1 MDSLNYSAKNIV
13 TLKGLEAVR
22 KRPGMY
28 IGSTDVN
35 GLHHLVWEI
44 FDNSVDEVLA
54 GYATDIKV
62 TLKKDGSVVIEDNG
76 RGIPVDMHSSGKTG
90 VETVFTELHAGGKFN
105 NNAYK
110 TAGGLHGVGSSVVNA
125 LSTHLNV
132 LVFRD
137 KKMYETKFEN
147 GDNIIQRTKE
157 IGPTS
162 KRGTMVQFWPNYAIF
177 KNAKL
182 SYEVICERL
191 RESAFLLSNL
201 RIIVNDENTNQKEEF
216 HYKEGIKSFVSFI
229 NQNKAVISDIFYVN
243 EKNQKTG
250 IEIEIG
256 MQYNDG
262 YSETIVSFA
271 NNVKTRDGGT
281 HESAFKS
288 ILTKV
293 INDYAREKGFLKS
306 RDTNFEGSDIREG
319 IVAIISVKVPEAIL
333 EFVGQTKDKLST
345 PEVKKVIE
353 ESIQKHLYFW
363 LNENKKNSEKILLKS
378 KQSREAREA
387 ARKARNETR
396 KAKDKMSEVKIL
408 SGKLTPAQSTK
419 ASEKELYLVEGNSA
433 GGSAKLG
440 RDRKF
445 QAILP
450 LRGKVLNTEKARLI
464 DILKNEEI
472 ATIINC
478 INAGIGSEFKIENVK
493 YHKVIIMTDA
503 DTDGAHIQIL
513 LLTFFFRYMK
523 PLIAAGMLYIAQPPL
538 FKVSFNNKNKKEN
551 MYFWSEEELKE
562 FIQKNSSKSLE
573 IQRYKGLGEMNSDQL
588 WETTMDPKTRTL
600 IKVTIQDEAIVER
613 RVSTLMGDAVEPR
626 KEWINKNVEFSLE
639 DNFEISSSKQ
649 IEKSIV
655 EN

>member
-1 MDSLNYSAKNIV
+1 MYIKNNYKFIFKFRYIFSEKFKSKVPPIALNY
-13 TLKGLEAVR
+13 R
-22 KRPGMY
+22 W
-28 IGSTDVN
+28 DF
-35 GLHHLVWEI
+35 W
-44 FDNSVDEVLA
+44 F
-54 GYATDIKV
+54 
-62 TLKKDGSVVIEDNG
+62 
-76 RGIPVDMHSSGKTG
+76 
-90 VETVFTELHAGGKFN
+90 EL
-105 NNAYK
+105 
-110 TAGGLHGVGSSVVNA
+110 
-125 LSTHLNV
+125 
-132 LVFRD
+132 FR
-137 KKMYETKFEN
+137 
-147 GDNIIQRTKE
+147 
-157 IGPTS
+157 
-162 KRGTMVQFWPNYAIF
+162 
-177 KNAKL
+177 
-182 SYEVICERL
+182 
-191 RESAFLLSNL
+191 
-201 RIIVNDENTNQKEEF
+201 
-216 HYKEGIKSFVSFI
+216 
-229 NQNKAVISDIFYVN
+229 
-243 EKNQKTG
+243 
-250 IEIEIG
+250 
-256 MQYNDG
+256 
-262 YSETIVSFA
+262 
-271 NNVKTRDGGT
+271 
-281 HESAFKS
+281 
-288 ILTKV
+288 
-293 INDYAREKGFLKS
+293 FLKS

-600 IKVTIQDEAIVER
+600 IKVTIQDGAIVER

-626 KEWINKNVEFSLE
+626 KEWINKNVEFTLE
-639 DNFEISSSKQ
+639 DNFEINN
-649 IEKSIV
+649 KSNEII
-655 EN
+655 

>member
-105 NNAYK
+105 NDAYK

-201 RIIVNDENTNQKEEF
+201 RIVVNDENTNQKEEF

-419 ASEKELYLVEGNSA
+419 ASEKELYLVEGDSA

-562 FIQKNSSKSLE
+562 FVQKNSSRSLE

-626 KEWINKNVEFSLE
+626 KEWINRNVEFSLE
-639 DNFEISSSKQ
+639 DNFEISSTKHKEE
-649 IEKSIV
+649 IIKL
-655 EN
+655 

>member
-1 MDSLNYSAKNIV
+1 MSNYSAKNIV

-54 GYATDIKV
+54 GYATNIKI
-62 TLKKDGSVVIEDNG
+62 TLKQDGSVVVEDNG
-76 RGIPVDMHSSGKTG
+76 RGIPVDKHANGKTG

-105 NNAYK
+105 NEAYK
-110 TAGGLHGVGSSVVNA
+110 TSGGLHGVGSSVVNA
-125 LSTHLNV
+125 LSTRLDV
-132 LVFRD
+132 IVFRD
-137 KKMYETKFEN
+137 KKVYETKFEN
-147 GDNIIQRTKE
+147 GDNIIQPTKE
-157 IGPTS
+157 IGLSS
-162 KRGTMVQFWPNYAIF
+162 KRGTIVQFWPNYSIF

-191 RESAFLLSNL
+191 REAAFLLSNL
-201 RIIVNDENTNQKEEF
+201 KITVIDENTKQKEEF
-216 HYKEGIKSFVSFI
+216 FYTEGIKSFVNFV
-229 NQNKAVISDIFYVN
+229 NQNKTTISNTFYISQ
-243 EKNQKTG
+243 KDSKTG
-250 IEIEIG
+250 IEVEIG
-256 MQYNDG
+256 LQYNDG
-262 YSETIVSFA
+262 YSETIISFA
-271 NNVKTRDGGT
+271 NNVKTRDGGS
-281 HESAFKS
+281 HESSFKLA
-288 ILTKV
+288 LTKAV
-293 INDYAREKGFLKS
+293 NDYAREKGFLKS
-306 RDTNFEGSDIREG
+306 KDINFEGSDIREG
-319 IVAIISVKVPEAIL
+319 LVAIISVKVPEALL

-345 PEVKKVIE
+345 PEVKKVVDDIF
-353 ESIQKHLYFW
+353 QKYFYFW

-378 KQSREAREA
+378 KQSKEAREA
-387 ARKARNETR
+387 ARKARNESR
-396 KAKDKMSEVKIL
+396 KAKDKMSETKIL

-419 ASEKELYLVEGNSA
+419 AHERELYLVEGDSA

-440 RDRKF
+440 RDRRF

-450 LRGKVLNTEKARLI
+450 LKGKVLNTEKARLI

-478 INAGIGSEFKIENVK
+478 INAGIGSDFKVKDSK
-493 YHKVIIMTDA
+493 YHKIIIMTDA

-523 PLIAAGMLYIAQPPL
+523 PLINAGMLYIAQPPL
-538 FKVSFNNKNKKEN
+538 FKVSYSKNNKKEN
-551 MYFWSEEELKE
+551 IYFWSEKELKQ
-562 FIQKNSSKSLE
+562 FINSTNNKNLE

-588 WETTMDPKTRTL
+588 WETTMNPKTRTL
-600 IKVTIQDEAIVER
+600 IKVTIEDEAIIER

-639 DNFEISSSKQ
+639 DNYEFEK
-649 IEKSIV
+649 
-655 EN
+655 